1 LGEQFRYC
9 PKPESLQNHFAGA
22 TKEETTLKNLMPLCL
37 CLFLPFNLFAQII
50 SDIGGRATAI
60 YPLSVDRETISGQLA
75 PLKVLLSSRSVVGMG
90 EATHGT
96 REFFEIKSGV
106 FQWLV
111 EECNFRVFGIEATG
125 GGCCYINDFVQSGA
139 GNIDSVMVFLDF
151 WTWQTE
157 EVRDLIL
164 WIKDYNSQAVH
175 VEKVSFYGFDMQNF
189 YVPVQYFTDFV
200 KIHFPAEYHTVKDIS
215 LPVLGKT
222 ERQIYQLLDQKS
234 NRFEDTLRQT
244 HQLLA
249 AWLIQHKTYI
259 ENSQQS
265 KQYGYLSYCLDNLGQ
280 AVKYLS
286 VENVSKFRDSCMAY
300 NVLQI
305 QKMTNEKIF
314 VWAHNGHVNI
324 AYPDNKS
331 VLMGLQMGGHLKK
344 QLGAGYY
351 TIGFVFNQ
359 GSFQAVQGPRSIGG
373 AIFKYLFARKKMYQ
387 GLKICTVPVYTKN
400 TFTQALSGTGYPVY
414 FVDLTQADNPVFST
428 LLKTYDLGAIFMNY
442 KRSAVPI
449 HAKRQFDGLI
459 YVEKTSSARPVF
471 LRKKKPG

>member
-1 LGEQFRYC
+1 M
-9 PKPESLQNHFAGA
+9 
-22 TKEETTLKNLMPLCL
+22 KNLVAL
-37 CLFLPFNLFAQII
+37 CLFLLLPFNLCSQTIA
-50 SDIGGRATAI
+50 DIGGRETVI
-60 YPLSVDRETISGQLA
+60 YPLSVDQETISAQLA
-75 PLKVLLSSRSVVGMG
+75 PLKVLLSSRSVIGMG

-96 REFFEIKSGV
+96 REFFQLKSGI

-111 EECNFRVFGIEATG
+111 TECNYRVFGIEATG
-125 GGCCYINDFVQSGA
+125 GGCCYINDFVQSGV

-164 WIKDYNSQAVH
+164 WIKDYNAQSDH
-175 VEKVSFYGFDMQNF
+175 VEKLSFYGFDMQNF
-189 YVPVQYFTDFV
+189 YTPVQYFTDFA
-200 KIHFPAEYHTVKDIS
+200 KTHFPVQYDTIKEIS

-222 ERQIYQLLDQKS
+222 ERQIYQLLSQKT
-234 NRFEDTLRQT
+234 NYFADTLQQT

-249 AWLIQHKTYI
+249 AWLVQHKTYI
-259 ENSQQS
+259 ENCPSGNP
-265 KQYGYLSYCLDNLGQ
+265 YAYLSYCLDNLGQ
-280 AVKYLS
+280 AIKNLS
-286 VENVSKFRDSCMAY
+286 VDNVSKFRDSCMAY

-305 QKMTNEKIF
+305 QKMEDKKIF

-351 TIGFVFNQ
+351 TIGFVFHQ
-359 GSFQAVQGPRSIGG
+359 GSFQAIQGPRSIGG

-387 GLKICTVPVYTKN
+387 GLKICTVPEYTKN

-414 FVDLTQADNPVFST
+414 FVDLTHAENPVFST

-442 KRSAVPI
+442 KRSTAAI

-459 YVEKTSSARPVF
+459 YVEKTSRARPVF
-471 LRKKKPG
+471 LRKNKPG